1 MPKYLVRL
9 FVFTLLLV
17 AVPVASTGTI
27 SYFIAKQDIEKKVNE
42 GNGQILLQNK
52 MRIEQIFKN
61 VEMGAVQYISSPLV
75 ASLYDRALTAGDFQN
90 ITALSKGLYNLHSI
104 AGVADTYLINLEH
117 GWMISELGFT
127 RADEFADRD
136 RLGEYA
142 QQAKKL
148 FWLTAVANQGDQ
160 AAEEGKAEPYK
171 IRLVVKLPMVA
182 SSSQPKAVLLVDL
195 AYGELQYDLRQNA
208 EWRNIYVLNRERE
221 PFLSSPGSPKIDEAV
236 LSKLKANP
244 DLDSAYFEEQG
255 LAVNALSSDHHNWTY
270 VSIVSIQEITKES
283 RKIAFVTVNAC
294 LIIFSVIAVFAYFG
308 SRRMYEPIRRMFAIM
323 QQFGGESGD
332 ASKKDEFAYIED
344 RLHTLFSSRS
354 QLQQQL
360 QGQRSQ
366 IKEFFLHKLFMGQ
379 VTESEFVYKSGVY
392 GFADNSASLSVLVIQ
407 IDTLQDTRYT
417 AKDKELLLFAIHN
430 IVGELIPP
438 DNLIGSLLL
447 DQSQVSLIASDADS
461 PAELKALCHQLAGQ
475 IQGKVR
481 ELLQLKV
488 SVGISRVFHRY
499 AGAMNAYSE
508 ALEALKRRIS
518 LGYHV
523 IVSYDDI
530 ETAAATSIQPDA
542 SWSYLENSLIQALQ
556 AGDEAAALEHFD
568 GYVESIMGQNVQFN
582 DFQILMLELITRIYR
597 LVQQQGG
604 ALDNLLGTSAAVQ
617 QFLKLSTA
625 ADIVFWFKTKL
636 FPPTL
641 AFLKEQIDSQ
651 YMSIARQMVQMIHE
665 AYDQDIT
672 LEACSEQLKFHP
684 VYLSRVFKKEIGV
697 TFSEYLTE
705 YRINMAKL
713 WLKDSSLKISE
724 IAERLNYTNATG
736 FIRTFRKMTGMTPGQ
751 YREEHSKSS

>member
-17 AVPVASTGTI
+17 AVPVVATGTI

-42 GNGQILLQNK
+42 GNEQILLQNK
-52 MRIEQIFKN
+52 MRIEQVFKN
-61 VEMGAVQYISSPLV
+61 VEMGAVQYINSPLA
-75 ASLYDRALTAGDFQN
+75 ASLYDRALTADDFQS

-104 AGVADTYLINLEH
+104 AGVSDTYLINLEH
-117 GWMISELGFT
+117 DWMISELGFT
-127 RADEFADRD
+127 HTGNFPDRD
-136 RLGEYA
+136 RLSEYA
-142 QQAKKL
+142 LQGKKL
-148 FWLTAVANQGDQ
+148 FWLATDANRADQ
-160 AAEEGKAEPYK
+160 PADERSDPYQ
-171 IRLVVKLPMVA
+171 IRLIVKLPMIA
-182 SSSQPKAVLLVDL
+182 SSSQPKAVLIVDL
-195 AYGELQYDLRQNA
+195 SYSELQQDLTQNT

-236 LSKLKANP
+236 LTKLEA
-244 DLDSAYFEEQG
+244 DAETEAGYFEEQG
-255 LAVNALSSDHHNWTY
+255 QAVNVLRSDHHNWTY
-270 VSIVSIQEITKES
+270 VSIVSIQEITKQS

-323 QQFGGESGD
+323 QQFGGESDD
-332 ASKKDEFAYIED
+332 AGKKDEFAYIEE
-344 RLHTLFSSRS
+344 RLHILFSARK

-360 QGQRSQ
+360 QGQRGQ

-379 VTESEFVYKSGVY
+379 MSESEFIYKSGVY
-392 GFADNSASLSVLVIQ
+392 GFTDKSASLAVLALQ

-417 AKDKELLLFAIHN
+417 EKDKELLLFAIHN
-430 IVGELIPP
+430 IIGELIPP
-438 DNLIGSLLL
+438 RNLIGSLLL
-447 DQSQVSLIASDADS
+447 DQSQVSLITSDAGS
-461 PAELKALCHQLAGQ
+461 PDELKALCHQLAGQ
-475 IQGKVR
+475 VQRKVR
-481 ELLQLKV
+481 ELLQLQV
-488 SVGISRVFHRY
+488 SIGISRAFYRY
-499 AGAMNAYSE
+499 AGTMNAYSE

-530 ETAAATSIQPDA
+530 ESASASSIRPDA

-556 AGDEAAALEHFD
+556 TGDEASTFEHFD
-568 GYVESIMGQNVQFN
+568 GYVESIMGQGVQFN
-582 DFQILMLELITRIYR
+582 DFQILMLELIARVYR

-604 ALDNLLGTSAAVQ
+604 ALDSLLGTNSAVQ
-617 QFLKLSTA
+617 QFLKLNTA
-625 ADIVFWFKTKL
+625 ADIVSWFKTKL

-641 AFLKEQIDSQ
+641 SFLKEQIDSQ
-651 YMSIARQMVQMIHE
+651 YIGIARQMVQMIHD

-672 LEACSEQLKFHP
+672 LEACSEKLKFHP
-684 VYLSRVFKKEIGV
+684 VYLSRVFKKEVGV

-713 WLKDSSLKISE
+713 WLKDGTMKINE
-724 IAERLNYTNATG
+724 IAERLSYTNATG